1 MRHQN
6 RAVPG
11 PASSATARRRQQL
24 LRQHD
29 IYPLA
34 RYRLVRRIGVCPL
47 RRRLL
52 NTAYPNLILG
62 RCSLSFLKISGDFG
76 TAASDCS
83 RLLSGALSA
92 DNATTSPRESRR
104 RVRVAQAS
112 RERERGDYDKGGLTA
127 AGDLACTAAV
137 AYAPSDRS
145 GGRLSVPY
153 CTAGCQPEDPPIRVG
168 TTRRGFISAYAS
180 ENFAME
186 FGKCDSALDRTVS
199 CCEACPPVPSK

>member
-1 MRHQN
+1 VLVEEAWSVRHQN

-52 NTAYPNLILG
+52 NTGILG

-83 RLLSGALSA
+83 RFLAGASSA
-92 DNATTSPRESRR
+92 DNANTSPRESRR

-112 RERERGDYDKGGLTA
+112 RERERGDYDK
-127 AGDLACTAAV
+127 AGADGRSDLACTAAV
-137 AYAPSDRS
+137 AYAPLMEVAVVYRVHIALRDVSPKIWRRVELTTASS
-145 GGRLSVPY
+145 G
-153 CTAGCQPEDPPIRVG
+153 
-168 TTRRGFISAYAS
+168 
-180 ENFAME
+180 
-186 FGKCDSALDRTVS
+186 
-199 CCEACPPVPSK
+199 

>member
-1 MRHQN
+1 VRHQN

-34 RYRLVRRIGVCPL
+34 RYRLVRRTGVCPL

-83 RLLSGALSA
+83 RLFSGASSA
-92 DNATTSPRESRR
+92 DNANTSPRESRR

-112 RERERGDYDKGGLTA
+112 RERERARRVSSYPSAGA
-127 AGDLACTAAV
+127 A
-137 AYAPSDRS
+137 
-145 GGRLSVPY
+145 
-153 CTAGCQPEDPPIRVG
+153 PP
-168 TTRRGFISAYAS
+168 A
-180 ENFAME
+180 
-186 FGKCDSALDRTVS
+186 
-199 CCEACPPVPSK
+199 EACRHHARGLWSRRVAKIDGPSARFV